1 MEKENASKD
10 FISSHILRRILL
22 VLIAINII
30 MAIIATFMYPPLL
43 TMPHVYS
50 YIVELG
56 IILLVYIIIV
66 IWVTRFSEDINVL
79 RVATFF
85 GVIASLLEIVHIS
98 IEDFTHL
105 DAHTG
110 TVSTGIF
117 MVGLFLIFA
126 VSGFCTTI
134 NKRKMFSGMWAASWS
149 AVVCM
154 LIVMTY
160 GLSQLFWSF
169 DAIAKTDIGNP
180 DFTRTGWTDMHAF
193 VIADIFEA
201 CFKVSFLGPILGI
214 IFGLVGAAI
223 ARLFI
228 RKKVQV

>member
-66 IWVTRFSEDINVL
+66 IWVTRFSKDINVL
-79 RVATFF
+79 RVAT
-85 GVIASLLEIVHIS
+85 
-98 IEDFTHL
+98 
-105 DAHTG
+105 
-110 TVSTGIF
+110 
-117 MVGLFLIFA
+117 
-126 VSGFCTTI
+126 
-134 NKRKMFSGMWAASWS
+134 
-149 AVVCM
+149 
-154 LIVMTY
+154 
-160 GLSQLFWSF
+160 
-169 DAIAKTDIGNP
+169 
-180 DFTRTGWTDMHAF
+180 AF